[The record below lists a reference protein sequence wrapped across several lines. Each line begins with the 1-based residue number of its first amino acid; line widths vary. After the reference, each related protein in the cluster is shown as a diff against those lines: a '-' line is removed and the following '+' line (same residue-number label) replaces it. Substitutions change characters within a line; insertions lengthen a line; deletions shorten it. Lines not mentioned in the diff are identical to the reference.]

1 MWSHTRDAHN
11 SIIGPDKG
19 AEDYKMIPTGFFK
32 SNLARLVDE
41 GKRQTLMEE
50 YPNKQVI
57 KVLNSKIDF
66 IQPLRTKLTILNKN
80 INYAPGKL
88 DRQTTQPN
96 KYNNR
101 KPLRGK
107 RRLTEPTSIFNPR
120 LTSTPEKFN
129 LDETNEY
136 IRYSPVK
143 KKIKF
148 STQNILKVNDVEL
161 QPGT

>member
-1 MWSHTRDAHN
+1 
-11 SIIGPDKG
+11 
-19 AEDYKMIPTGFFK
+19 
-32 SNLARLVDE
+32 
-41 GKRQTLMEE
+41 MEE
-50 YPNKQVI
+50 YQNKQVI

-107 RRLTEPTSIFNPR
+107 RRQTEPTSIFNPR